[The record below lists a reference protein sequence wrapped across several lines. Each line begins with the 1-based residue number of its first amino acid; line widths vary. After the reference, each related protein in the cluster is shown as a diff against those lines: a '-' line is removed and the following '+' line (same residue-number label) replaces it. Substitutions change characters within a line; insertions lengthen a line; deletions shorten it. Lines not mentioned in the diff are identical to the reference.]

1 MAVTQTASERILDA
15 AEMLFADRGYAAATM
30 RDIAQEADVPVSLI
44 THHFST
50 KEELFR
56 QVIDRRI
63 HEQVGVTLA
72 EIATARVA
80 AGNRPVDLEKLIRVY
95 FEPMVERSASG
106 DPGWKNYARLM
117 GRAMTSRQY
126 EQFMKPMISVY
137 DTVHDAFAIEVR
149 RNFPDAD
156 ERRLHWAM
164 YFLHATMLHVLV
176 ESGMVD
182 RQSDGLC
189 KSSELE
195 AILDEMVPFYAA
207 AFRQRL
213 TPA

>member
-1 MAVTQTASERILDA
+1 
-15 AEMLFADRGYAAATM
+15 MLFADRGYAAASM

-63 HEQVGVTLA
+63 YEQVEVTLA
-72 EIATARVA
+72 GIAAASAA
-80 AGNRPVDLEKLIRVY
+80 AGGGPVDLETLIRAY
-95 FEPMVERSASG
+95 FAPMVERSASG

-117 GRAMTSRQY
+117 GLAMTSRQY
-126 EQFMKPMISVY
+126 EQFLKPMISVY
-137 DTVHDAFAIEVR
+137 DQVHAAFAIEVR
-149 RNFPDAD
+149 KIFPHAD

-164 YFLHATMLHVLV
+164 YFLHSTILHVLV

-182 RQSDGLC
+182 RQSAGLC
-189 KSSELE
+189 KADELH

-213 TPA
+213 QEQTM